1 MLLANSTDTAFE
13 MAIYKT
19 FGALLL
25 SPFLAEHL
33 YKILILSA
41 LRVSQAKALL

>member
-1 MLLANSTDTAFE
+1 MLLASTDAAFE

-25 SPFLAEHL
+25 SPFLAEVLHQ
-33 YKILILSA
+33 ILILSA